1 MDSKFFLF
9 FIFLNI
15 LNSLYSQLLGPTVE
29 FTPTQMSYST
39 NSDLA
44 KCPCDLSPFCDYN
57 CYCDKKCTDD
67 DKNNFNLKEED
78 FVYNNNRMEEF
89 KCQSWSDNFKY
100 NKNKAGINIR
110 DHIFNLMCIHFDRS
124 GDKGEFYED
133 SPIQNAG
140 SEDEKK
146 WLEKF
151 FDTNLIVNGNIVSL
165 YKPDSN
171 GYCIQSNISQYKNGE
186 YSCIDRNRKIVENI
200 TINQTFGEN
209 NNNNIFKISKVKYIQ
224 EFNNYDVLRTPS
236 TSQIIDFTIS
246 WKSSVNNQG
255 RPIGYMQGSPI
266 KIKLNGNIYYDEIF
280 FPINDNNGACI
291 TNNNINDAINIKSLL
306 FKNNAI
312 FSCRTNDYKQT
323 YIYDNIL
330 SKMTLCS
337 SPNDADCNIDIIQ
350 NESLDETSESI
361 NMDLYI
367 FSQKEGTENNQYYK
381 ISFSRL
387 YIHGANRSNIPL
399 IFRIKF
405 YDISESVIKNSKNG
419 KKTSLKDLPEEV
431 INIISG
437 IYH

>member
-1 MDSKFFLF
+1 
-9 FIFLNI
+9 
-15 LNSLYSQLLGPTVE
+15 
-29 FTPTQMSYST
+29 
-39 NSDLA
+39 
-44 KCPCDLSPFCDYN
+44 
-57 CYCDKKCTDD
+57 
-67 DKNNFNLKEED
+67 
-78 FVYNNNRMEEF
+78 
-89 KCQSWSDNFKY
+89 
-100 NKNKAGINIR
+100 
-110 DHIFNLMCIHFDRS
+110 
-124 GDKGEFYED
+124 
-133 SPIQNAG
+133 
-140 SEDEKK
+140 
-146 WLEKF
+146 
-151 FDTNLIVNGNIVSL
+151 
-165 YKPDSN
+165 
-171 GYCIQSNISQYKNGE
+171 
-186 YSCIDRNRKIVENI
+186 
-200 TINQTFGEN
+200 
-209 NNNNIFKISKVKYIQ
+209 
-224 EFNNYDVLRTPS
+224 
-236 TSQIIDFTIS
+236 
-246 WKSSVNNQG
+246 
-255 RPIGYMQGSPI
+255 MQGSPI

-280 FPINDNNGACI
+280 FPINDNNGECI

-337 SPNDADCNIDIIQ
+337 SPNDADCNIDIIP

-387 YIHGANRSNIPL
+387 YIHGANRSDIPL

>member
-1 MDSKFFLF
+1 
-9 FIFLNI
+9 
-15 LNSLYSQLLGPTVE
+15 
-29 FTPTQMSYST
+29 
-39 NSDLA
+39 
-44 KCPCDLSPFCDYN
+44 
-57 CYCDKKCTDD
+57 
-67 DKNNFNLKEED
+67 
-78 FVYNNNRMEEF
+78 
-89 KCQSWSDNFKY
+89 
-100 NKNKAGINIR
+100 
-110 DHIFNLMCIHFDRS
+110 
-124 GDKGEFYED
+124 
-133 SPIQNAG
+133 
-140 SEDEKK
+140 
-146 WLEKF
+146 
-151 FDTNLIVNGNIVSL
+151 
-165 YKPDSN
+165 
-171 GYCIQSNISQYKNGE
+171 
-186 YSCIDRNRKIVENI
+186 
-200 TINQTFGEN
+200 
-209 NNNNIFKISKVKYIQ
+209 
-224 EFNNYDVLRTPS
+224 
-236 TSQIIDFTIS
+236 
-246 WKSSVNNQG
+246 
-255 RPIGYMQGSPI
+255 MQGSPI

-280 FPINDNNGACI
+280 FPINDNNGECI

-306 FKNNAI
+306 FKNNVI

-337 SPNDADCNIDIIQ
+337 SPNDADCNIDIIP

-399 IFRIKF
+399 IPLILRIKF